1 MRYKQE
7 IYPILF
13 NAYNLYIDF
22 KQILHKY
29 SFHLFL
35 GLLWL
40 ICLLIID
47 PRGNFPLNDDW
58 SYARSVYDL
67 LEKGEFILVDWGAM
81 TLVAQV
87 YIGAFFC
94 KVFGLSFT
102 VLRLSTLCSSL
113 IGALAFYG
121 IANELT
127 TSKKLAQF
135 STLILF
141 FNPMYFNL
149 SYTFMTDVHFLSFF
163 LLAFLFFI
171 KNLRQA
177 NSFNLAAATV
187 FSVIAT
193 LIRQPG
199 LLIPFVFLLVSF
211 FQTKRHLRERI
222 TDFLPAVITL
232 SVFILYNIWLKW
244 GTSTPNNVQS
254 VTALYD
260 SVFARSLSYNYYRL
274 TNIILYVGLFLSP
287 FLVGFIGFRSKSSLK
302 HKSLLSVLGLLLLVF
317 FYQGSSFFPTGNIL
331 YNLGLGPQLL
341 RDSYLLKQN
350 IAPNLSP
357 WAMSLIKYIAVLGS
371 AGLFL
376 ALPWKGLSYLK
387 KRNSATPSVLWLS
400 KLALGICILIL
411 GLFLLIIPYFFDRY
425 TLPLVACALLL
436 LLPHQRSFSRWS
448 TVVGGFFLFL
458 FAGYSIL
465 GTHYYL
471 SWNRVR
477 WEAMDYLLQEKQTT
491 PQHIDA
497 GFEVNA
503 WLEAGPVNGENDT
516 DISWWFVTEDDY
528 VLTFGGL
535 TNFQVEK
542 SFPIK
547 AYWPFNGNQLYVLWH
562 KVKGVTDYEDFPIR
576 CGAEQLSDNQSSYLS
591 NVPSIRF
598 DHLETQSDIRAH
610 TGKYSIGLTQQKEYA
625 ASTTFKRVQPG
636 DEFTVR
642 VWRWDPTGSAAL
654 VLSDKEG
661 QGFYHFT
668 ATNIVQKEENGWEQ
682 LELKATI
689 PVDAAFQEIGINI
702 WHQLKQDAWF
712 DDLEIFRTP
721 AEHQDK

>member
-1 MRYKQE
+1 M
-7 IYPILF
+7 
-13 NAYNLYIDF
+13 YINF
-22 KQILHKY
+22 KKIVQKY
-29 SFHLFL
+29 SFQLFL

-40 ICLLIID
+40 TCLLLID

-81 TLVAQV
+81 TLIAQV

-102 VLRLSTLCSSL
+102 VLRASTLCMSL

-121 IANELT
+121 VANELT
-127 TSKKLAQF
+127 KRKELAQF
-135 STLILF
+135 STLVLF

-177 NSFNLAAATV
+177 TAFNLAAATL

-199 LLIPFVFLLVSF
+199 LLIPFIFLFISF
-211 FQTKRHLRERI
+211 FQTKRQLKERI
-222 TDFLPAVITL
+222 ADFIPAVLTLGIFIT
-232 SVFILYNIWLKW
+232 YNIWLKW

-254 VTALYD
+254 VTALYE
-260 SVFARSLSYNYYRL
+260 SVFARSLAYNYFRL

-287 FLVGFIGFRSKSSLK
+287 FLVGFLAFRSK
-302 HKSLLSVLGLLLLVF
+302 LSAKRIGLLGTIGLTLLVL

-341 RDSYLLKQN
+341 RDTYLLKEN
-350 IAPNLSP
+350 IAPSLAP
-357 WAMSLIKYIAVLGS
+357 WAMSLIKYIAVLAS

-376 ALPWKGLSYLK
+376 AVPWSGISPWKTRK
-387 KRNSATPSVLWLS
+387 TAAFSALWLS
-400 KLALGICILIL
+400 KLALGLCLLIL
-411 GLFLLIIPYFFDRY
+411 GIFLLIIPYFFDRY
-425 TLPLVACALLL
+425 TLPLVACSLLL
-436 LLPHQRSFSRWS
+436 LLPYEQSFSRWS
-448 TVVGGFFLFL
+448 IFIGGFFLIL
-458 FAGYSIL
+458 FAGYSVL

-471 SWNRVR
+471 AWNRVR

-491 PQHIDA
+491 PEHIDA

-516 DISWWFVTEDDY
+516 QISWWFVTEDDY
-528 VLTFGGL
+528 VLTFGTL
-535 TNFQVEK
+535 PDFQVEK
-542 SFPIK
+542 VFPIK
-547 AYWPFNGNQLYVLWH
+547 GYWPFNGHQLYVLWH
-562 KVKGVTDYEDFPIR
+562 KVNGFADYEDFPVR
-576 CGAEQLSDNQSSYLS
+576 CDAEQLSDDQSSYLS

-598 DHLETQSDIRAH
+598 DHLETQSDTRAH
-610 TGKYSIGLTQQKEYA
+610 TGQYSIGLTDQKEYA

-642 VWRWDPTGSAAL
+642 IWRWDPTGSAAL

-668 ATNIVQKEENGWEQ
+668 ATNIIQKEENGWEQ

-689 PVDAAFQEIGINI
+689 PADASFQEIGINI
-702 WHQLKQDAWF
+702 WHQLRQDAWF

-721 AEHQDK
+721 ANHKDR